1 MGDVAETYEGQTN
14 FRRRCG
20 CLFALLPSSPF
31 LTHATSSLN
40 VMMMTMTSSVNG
52 YSQYHEGRVGGDI
65 VGNLTRGCIISRLE
79 TMRTQEQSTYSYRN
93 YEPPAFPVP
102 NSSRYHVDES
112 IPLLNSSWREKI
124 CHWSFNVIDHFDL
137 SREVVAVSM
146 SLFDR
151 FLATRGN
158 RCNGST
164 ALLASLTTLHIA
176 IKVNE
181 VRKIKLGTLSN
192 LSRGQFGPRHI
203 EEMEWTVLSSL
214 EWKIHPPTSMSFI
227 SHLLL
232 LLPPQVDDAFKEEIY
247 ALSRYITELSVCD
260 SAFVEIN
267 PSSVAFAAI
276 LNSLEDRKYRRFI
289 SSSVRDQYIRSIERH
304 VNLHHDDEQVTMAR
318 PKLKKLLK
326 NSFAQDASSQGG
338 SSHQTPTQQHQQHQQ
353 QNVAQS
359 VASVTGSINE
369 MQIQD
374 AKTDDS
380 SVSSRISRLSGRHS
394 RSSSIDSVIS
404 LNRRRVAPMGGNGSI
419 SSSNNNAMAQ
429 ASPLNRSR
437 PPPSP
442 SNRSMSSTV
451 MSTSPCSISSRSTR
465 SVFSRGNRMSPVTL
479 LGS

>member
-1 MGDVAETYEGQTN
+1 MN
-14 FRRRCG
+14 
-20 CLFALLPSSPF
+20 S
-31 LTHATSSLN
+31 N
-40 VMMMTMTSSVNG
+40 V
-52 YSQYHEGRVGGDI
+52 YSQYHEGRVGGEI
-65 VGNLTRGCIISRLE
+65 VGNLTRGCIISRLGV
-79 TMRTQEQSTYSYRN
+79 MRRQEQSTYSYRN
-93 YEPPAFPVP
+93 YEPPAFPGP
-102 NSSRYHVDES
+102 NSRCRVDES

-151 FLATRGN
+151 YLATRGN

-181 VRKIKLGTLSN
+181 VRKIKLSTLAN

-203 EEMEWTVLSSL
+203 EEMEWNVLTSL

-232 LLPPQVDDAFKEEIY
+232 LLPPQVEDSCKEEIY

-276 LNSLEDRKYRRFI
+276 LNSLEDRKYRKFI
-289 SSSVRDQYIRSIERH
+289 SSSVRDQFIRSIEHH
-304 VNLHHDDEQVTMAR
+304 VGLHQDDEHVTMAR

-326 NSFAQDASSQGG
+326 NSFAQDAPSI
-338 SSHQTPTQQHQQHQQ
+338 SSHQTPQQQQQQ
-353 QNVAQS
+353 QNFAHS
-359 VASVTGSINE
+359 VSSVTGSING

-374 AKTDDS
+374 TIKTDDS
-380 SVSSRISRLSGRHS
+380 SISSRLSRLSGRHS
-394 RSSSIDSVIS
+394 RSNSMDSNIS
-404 LNRRRVAPMGGNGSI
+404 VNRRRVVPISSGSI
-419 SSSNNNAMAQ
+419 NNNASNNAMAQ

-451 MSTSPCSISSRSTR
+451 MSTSPCSLSSRSTR
-465 SVFSRGNRMSPVTL
+465 SVFSRGNRMSVL
-479 LGS
+479 S